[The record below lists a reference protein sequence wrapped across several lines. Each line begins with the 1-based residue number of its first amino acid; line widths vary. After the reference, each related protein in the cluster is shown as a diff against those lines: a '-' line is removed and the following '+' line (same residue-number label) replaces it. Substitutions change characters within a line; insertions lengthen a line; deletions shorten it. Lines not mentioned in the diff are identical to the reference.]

1 MKAKKDYEELWMK
14 IRDLIRSV
22 NENSDNYY

>member
-1 MKAKKDYEELWMK
+1 MKAKKNYEELWMK